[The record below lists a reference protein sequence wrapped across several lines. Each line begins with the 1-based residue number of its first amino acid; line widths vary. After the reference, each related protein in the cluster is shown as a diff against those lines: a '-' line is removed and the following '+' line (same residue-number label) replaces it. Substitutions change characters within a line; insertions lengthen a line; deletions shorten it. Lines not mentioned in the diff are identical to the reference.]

1 MSAYLEETC
10 FYLMTKTGA
19 QQEETAAQQEE
30 TAAQQEE
37 TSA

>member
-1 MSAYLEETC
+1 MSAYLEETSPPHP
-10 FYLMTKTGA
+10 LKIP
-19 QQEETAAQQEE
+19 AQQEE